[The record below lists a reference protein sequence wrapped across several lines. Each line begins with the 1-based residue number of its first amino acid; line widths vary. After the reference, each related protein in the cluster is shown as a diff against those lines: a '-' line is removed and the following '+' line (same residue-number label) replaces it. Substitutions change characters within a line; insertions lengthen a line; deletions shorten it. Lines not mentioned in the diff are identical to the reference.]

1 MKRLFL
7 LCVLA
12 ACGGGSTGD
21 DSGIDSGGSDTG
33 GGGDTTL
40 PSDAAP
46 DVPLPSDATNDA
58 IAQGDGSINPGQPC
72 DPQNNQCKAGLLCCE
87 EPNHLPDASPT
98 SFVCEPPDQQQ
109 QCPKLP

>member
-1 MKRLFL
+1 MKRIFL

-21 DSGIDSGGSDTG
+21 DAGNNPDSG
-33 GGGDTTL
+33 
-40 PSDAAP
+40 SDATQSNDANTTP
-46 DVPLPSDATNDA
+46 DVPLPSDATNDQ